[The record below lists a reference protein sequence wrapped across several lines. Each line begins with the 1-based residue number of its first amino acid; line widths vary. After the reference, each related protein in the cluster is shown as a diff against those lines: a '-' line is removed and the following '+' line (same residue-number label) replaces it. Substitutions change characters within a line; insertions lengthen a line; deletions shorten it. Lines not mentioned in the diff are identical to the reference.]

1 MARIQGDRIVL
12 REFWQEDLEDIHSWA
27 CDPRTAAM
35 LGEVFIRPRTREQTQ
50 EYLDNL
56 LEGGSGANFV
66 IADGDSLN
74 YLGQC
79 SLMMVDGIARK
90 AELSMVLREECTGQG
105 FGYEAGQL
113 VIRFA
118 FFHLNLR
125 RLWLKVLA
133 ENARAI
139 RLYKKLGFRVEGR
152 LREDSFRAGY
162 YEDVLVM
169 GLLRQEWHEE
179 GGDT

>member
-1 MARIQGDRIVL
+1 MARIQGNRIVL
-12 REFWQEDLEDIHSWA
+12 REFWQEDLEDIHGWV
-27 CDPRTAAM
+27 CDPRSTAM
-35 LGEVFIRPRTREQTQ
+35 LGDVFIRPRTREQTR

-66 IADGDSLN
+66 IADRNSLD

-79 SLMMVDGIARK
+79 SLTMVDNIARK
-90 AELSMVLREECTGQG
+90 AELAMVLREDCTGQG

-113 VIRFA
+113 AVRFA
-118 FFHLNLR
+118 FVHLNLR

-133 ENARAI
+133 ENTRAI
-139 RLYKKLGFRVEGR
+139 RLYEKLGFRVEGR
-152 LREDSFRAGY
+152 LREDSFRAGH

-169 GLLRQEWHEE
+169 GLLRQEWREE
-179 GGDT
+179 GGNT